1 MAFDDIPW
9 DANQDANSGDETA
22 DGVTTYSTKN
32 AQHLE
37 TLLNKIIAALDH
49 IDAN

>member
-9 DANQDANSGDETA
+9 DANQVVHSGDEAA
-22 DGVTTYSTKN
+22 DGVLVYSTKN
-32 AQHLE
+32 AQHIE
-37 TLLNKIIAALDH
+37 ALLAKIIIVLDH